1 MIVRPVGQSI
11 TLLAKCS
18 GWTHRRIKQ
27 RKQVAGVGTVQR
39 SVETIVGQARCGETW
54 MRRNDY
60 NDSQQQQSND
70 HVQSATPELE
80 PRAHEKNCVWQVKDA
95 RSAVCCSRLPSL
107 TKESTL
113 LVSETFEK
121 PLWFF
126 LQREIK

>member
-1 MIVRPVGQSI
+1 MVLVEALFLGGDCSTSRPKHNPPGKVQWVDTSKDK
-11 TLLAKCS
+11 TTKAS
-18 GWTHRRIKQ
+18 
-27 RKQVAGVGTVQR
+27 AGVGTVQR

-95 RSAVCCSRLPSL
+95 RSVVCC
-107 TKESTL
+107 
-113 LVSETFEK
+113 
-121 PLWFF
+121 
-126 LQREIK
+126 